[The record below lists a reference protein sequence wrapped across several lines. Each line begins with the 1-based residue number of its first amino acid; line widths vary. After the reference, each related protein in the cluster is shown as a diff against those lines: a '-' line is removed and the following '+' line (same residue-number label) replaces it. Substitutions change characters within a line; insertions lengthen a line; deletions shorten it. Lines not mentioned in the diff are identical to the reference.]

1 MAAVVE
7 RTATP
12 QGVLNHDVLVK
23 ELSATSPGRLVPL
36 QFFVSWQGVLTL
48 AYGCAV
54 PPEWWEDAVARM
66 QGGILGATFLDC
78 V

>member
-54 PPEWWEDAVARM
+54 LPEWENAGARM
-66 QGGILGATFLDC
+66 QRRI
-78 V
+78 